1 MSEVNSVKDTGEM
14 MNDLEEYYEAAG
26 FADFHKNVLS
36 TMDERLRFRP
46 ITMKPLRRRKT
57 VSVKNGGGYLDAV

>member
-26 FADFHKNVLS
+26 FAAFHKNVLS
-36 TMDERLRFRP
+36 TMDEAEIQAYYHETFETEEDGEREEWEED
-46 ITMKPLRRRKT
+46 I
-57 VSVKNGGGYLDAV
+57 

>member
-36 TMDERLRFRP
+36 TMDEAEIQVYYHETFETEEDREREEWEED
-46 ITMKPLRRRKT
+46 I
-57 VSVKNGGGYLDAV
+57 

>member
-36 TMDERLRFRP
+36 TMDEAE
-46 ITMKPLRRRKT
+46 IQVYYHET
-57 VSVKNGGGYLDAV
+57 VETEEDREREEWEEDI